1 MRKEEMKKYQHFIN
15 GEYTDPDS
23 GQWFDSE
30 NPYTGEVWAQIAKGN
45 AADIDKAVGAAK
57 AAFENGWGRSSPT
70 YRGKLLNK
78 LAELLE
84 RDAERLGKLEVQD
97 NGKLLAEMGSQTRYI
112 GEWYRY
118 FGGLADK
125 IEGTVIPTDKPNM
138 FNFTRYEPFG
148 VVGLITPWNSPLLLV
163 AYKLAPA
170 LAAGNTAV
178 IKPSEFTSASTVE
191 MMALIKEAGFP
202 DGVVNVVTG
211 YGAEVGAPLVDHPD
225 VEKIAFTGSDA
236 SGQKIYE
243 NGAKK
248 LIPCNPGAWG

>member
-1 MRKEEMKKYQHFIN
+1 MKKYQHFIN
-15 GEYTDPDS
+15 GQWTDPDS
-23 GQWFDSE
+23 GEWFDSE
-30 NPYTGEVWAQIAKGN
+30 NPYTGEVWAQIARGN
-45 AADIDKAVGAAK
+45 AADVDKAVKAAK
-57 AAFENGWGRSSPT
+57 DAFENGWGTSSPT
-70 YRGKLLNK
+70 YRGKLMNK

-138 FNFTRYEPFG
+138 FNFTRLEPYG
-148 VVGLITPWNSPLLLV
+148 VVGMITPWNSPLLLV

-225 VEKIAFTGSDA
+225 VMKVAFTGSDA

-248 LIPCNPGAWG
+248 LIPVTLELGGK